1 MGHHFRLDQFE
12 GPLDL
17 LLSLIER
24 EKLDVTTVSLAQIAD
39 QYLEYLATEKNVT
52 LENLAAFLSVAS
64 RLLLIK
70 SRALL
75 PVLTFTE
82 EEEESVDDLE
92 WRLRQY
98 RLFRDA
104 AMTLGTLFAAHSES
118 FTRESFLGSQV
129 VFYPPK
135 DFSLDDLARHFRT
148 LLGDITLPEV
158 IPEKI
163 VEQVASLEE
172 RMAHLQEHV
181 MQRMETSFAEFSG
194 SAKNKTEVIVSF
206 LALLELIKQC
216 FLIAEQDDFLEGIR
230 LRRLE
235 ERQAEALPEEVGSAA

>member
-1 MGHHFRLDQFE
+1 MGYHFRLDHFE

-24 EKLDVTTVSLAQIAD
+24 EKLDITTVSLAQIAD
-39 QYLEYLATEKNVT
+39 QYLEYLSTEKNVT

-82 EEEESVDDLE
+82 EEEEAVDDLE

-98 RLFRDA
+98 KLFRDA
-104 AMTLGTLFAAHSES
+104 AITLGELFGSRNES
-118 FTRESFLGSQV
+118 FMRESFLGSQV

-135 DFSLDDLARHFRT
+135 DFSVDDLARHFRS
-148 LLGDITLPEV
+148 LLGDIPVYED

-172 RMAHLQEHV
+172 RIIHLQEHLTE
-181 MQRMETSFAEFSG
+181 RMETSFSEFSVA
-194 SAKNKTEVIVSF
+194 AKNKTDVIISF

-216 FLIAEQDDFLEGIR
+216 FLIAEQDNFSQDIR
-230 LRRLE
+230 LRRIE
-235 ERQAEALPEEVGSAA
+235 NEATRIPSEQISNE

>member
-1 MGHHFRLDQFE
+1 MGYHFRLDHFE

-24 EKLDVTTVSLAQIAD
+24 EKLDITTVSLAQIAD
-39 QYLEYLATEKNVT
+39 QYLAYLSTEKNVT

-70 SRALL
+70 SRAIL

-98 RLFRDA
+98 KLFRDA
-104 AMTLGTLFAAHSES
+104 AVTLGALFLIRNEAFS
-118 FTRESFLGSQV
+118 RESFSGSQV

-135 DFSLDDLARHFRT
+135 DFSADDLARHFRS
-148 LLGDITLPEV
+148 LLGDIPTHEE

-163 VEQVASLEE
+163 VEQVVSLEE
-172 RMAHLQEHV
+172 RIIHLQSHLAE
-181 MQRMETSFAEFSG
+181 RREASFSEFSH
-194 SAKNKTEVIVSF
+194 SATSKADIIISF

-216 FLIAEQDDFLEGIR
+216 FLIAEQDEFFPDIR
-230 LRRLE
+230 LRRIE
-235 ERQAEALPEEVGSAA
+235 SASKKE